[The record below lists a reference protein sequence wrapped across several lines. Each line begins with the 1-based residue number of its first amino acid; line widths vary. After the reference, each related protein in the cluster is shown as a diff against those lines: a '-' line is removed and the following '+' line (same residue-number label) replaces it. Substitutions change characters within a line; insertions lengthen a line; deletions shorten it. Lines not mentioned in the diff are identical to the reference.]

1 MSRQEDRERKVAG
14 WLEQLQSWKAS
25 GEALSA
31 YARDHSIDPGSM
43 YYWRTVLRREG
54 LWPEE
59 PGEADHDRKPGVAS
73 ESARVP
79 LRFARV
85 KLEQASRG
93 SPVTVRVT
101 LANGR
106 RAEIELPDTQRL
118 GEVLSALECPI

>member
-1 MSRQEDRERKVAG
+1 MSRQEDRERRIAG

-31 YARDHSIDPGSM
+31 YARGHGIDPGSM

-54 LWPEE
+54 RWPEE
-59 PGEADHDRKPGVAS
+59 TDEADRGRRPGVAL

-85 KLEQASRG
+85 KLERACRG
-93 SPVTVRVT
+93 SPVTVRVM

-106 RAEIELPDTQRL
+106 CAQIELEDTQQLSAVL
-118 GEVLSALECPI
+118 GALECPI